1 MDIEKAFPN
10 QQSID
15 AHFPDRT
22 STIIVGLDPSEAVTA
37 AFCAVDPRDPVQV
50 KNLTVKRSAL
60 YSPIMAHRTD
70 LQWKK
75 TLQGIAD
82 IEEPLPSSKLASAQ
96 ECKER
101 IQAVFRSYDDL
112 FTFYSSKAWKRNDWE
127 RTKSFHAEKDWA
139 VSGAL
144 NMVDK
149 NRPCLFV
156 VGSANFNTRTRLASL
171 HDSFRGYFHLKAT
184 SMGKDRQ
191 LQLLVPNRPHGLER
205 TCHTS
210 NFISASTLVRTTT
223 PPCFAATLKCKM
235 ELAVDSTSCRKHYSE
250 PGFLPLSCTVECQG
264 HNRILDLTVTT
275 WTSTQRPVSGL

>member
-1 MDIEKAFPN
+1 MRNPHQSSKARGPIMDIEKAFPN

-184 SMGKDRQ
+184 SMGY
-191 LQLLVPNRPHGLER
+191 VVNA
-205 TCHTS
+205 
-210 NFISASTLVRTTT
+210 N
-223 PPCFAATLKCKM
+223 
-235 ELAVDSTSCRKHYSE
+235 
-250 PGFLPLSCTVECQG
+250 ECY
-264 HNRILDLTVTT
+264 
-275 WTSTQRPVSGL
+275 TSTKCPNCTAHGRDCRVAKPTLRSCICLHPDCQRWVHRDCLGAHNLALIGQEWIHRLSRPPALCRPPQPPQT